1 MRLRTGRTLCAPD
14 WCICVVDSSDV
25 LAVVV
30 AYNPDPSIARLCRT
44 LIADGCNVLIVDNAS
59 TTGLDAVGACQA
71 AGADVLRMAENVG
84 VSGALVAAHARAH
97 GFRWLLTFDQDS
109 VVEAGF
115 VGALRS
121 SPATREDLVAM
132 VGPQVVDEHGGDLLQ
147 GDGAHSAS
155 YHVPLIITSGALCRV
170 SALDDVDGF
179 RSDLFID
186 HVDHDVC
193 LRLRRRGWLI
203 AIEPAVRMRH
213 SIGAMRTHRV
223 ARTFGIRNSHHSA
236 ERQYYK
242 YRNYV
247 LLVMD
252 GTARTDRRWALRT
265 GLALGWGPLKIMAFE
280 DDKRAKL
287 SAAAAGVRDGLRGRT
302 GRRGDRPLS
311 KGAPGPRVH

>member
-1 MRLRTGRTLCAPD
+1 VRLHD
-14 WCICVVDSSDV
+14 YSDV

-30 AYNPDPSIARLCRT
+30 AYNPAPSIERLCRT
-44 LIADGCNVLIVDNAS
+44 LIADGCKVLIVDNAS
-59 TTGLDAVGACQA
+59 TTGLDAVDACKA
-71 AGADVLRMAENVG
+71 AGADILRMAENVG
-84 VSGALVAAHARAH
+84 VSGALVAAHARA
-97 GFRWLLTFDQDS
+97 GGLRWLLTFDQDS

-121 SPATREDLVAM
+121 SSATREDHVAM
-132 VGPQVVDEHGGDLLQ
+132 VGPQVVDEHGGAHLQ
-147 GDGAHSAS
+147 GDSAHSAS
-155 YHVPLIITSGALCRV
+155 YHVPLIFTSGALCRV
-170 SALDDVDGF
+170 SALDDIGGF

-203 AIEPAVRMRH
+203 AIEPAARMRH

-223 ARTFGIRNSHHSA
+223 AGAFGIRNSHHSP

-252 GTARTDRRWALRT
+252 GTARTDRRWELRA
-265 GLALGWGPLKIMAFE
+265 GLALAWGPLKIVAFE
-280 DDKRAKL
+280 EDKRAKL
-287 SAAAAGVRDGLRGRT
+287 GAVAAGVCDGLRGRT
-302 GRRGDRPLS
+302 GRRSGRPLS
-311 KGAPGPRVH
+311 EGATDPRVY